1 MKYQI
6 DPCDARKIK
15 IIDAFGN
22 HIEWVIDQDTLPE
35 IIKYILEIDEAMN
48 G

>member
-1 MKYQI
+1 MKYQV
-6 DPCDARKIK
+6 DPCDAKQLSIK
-15 IIDAFGN
+15 GSDGSYISWI
-22 HIEWVIDQDTLPE
+22 IDQDTLPE